1 MRNFYPLFIASS
13 AFFFS
18 YFGRL
23 SWSILSVYTP
33 FHVSIAEEAYVFS
46 LFFIGYIIVQ
56 IPSGIISDRISGGLV
71 IVIALFGLSIA
82 TFLSGHATNISEE
95 YVASVL
101 MGLTA
106 GWIYPASINV
116 MHAYYSDNVNL
127 YIGYYSIA
135 WPLAIVMAGILLPF
149 VVKTY
154 GWAWG
159 YYLSSIS
166 TAVLAVLSI
175 PLRKFKAKSRKI
187 NFSLF
192 TDRNV
197 ILISIG
203 GFIFF
208 LSYWSLTLYAYKYFI
223 SIGIND
229 YIAGIIY
236 SSMAIAGLVSTVL
249 SGYIMN
255 RIGSKRSAVISL
267 IAYGLLMLPFAFF
280 RNALLFMF
288 VALFMGFFRFIVTP
302 ANSSLI
308 TSIGRENSGS
318 ASGIANLVWQT
329 SGIVGPVF
337 ASAVIY
343 NVGFKY
349 LWLVLLITILA
360 SSVFYQSIKIQSVQ
374 KMI

>member
-154 GWAWG
+154 GWEWG

-255 RIGSKRSAVISL
+255 RVGSKRSAVISL

-374 KMI
+374 KTI